1 MDAPDTDAQAKYA
14 AGGGTAAG
22 HRHRWRAIA
31 IWCAGGV
38 AALALWAAY
47 ARLSQAFPTN
57 SDGAG
62 NALQAWQMLH
72 GNPLLR
78 GWVLSD
84 VSFYTTELPQ
94 YMLVE
99 LATGL
104 NANVIHVAAGMT
116 YALALVAAAA
126 LAAGRARGWAAVI
139 GGCIAAG
146 IMLDPQGGDGLAVL
160 LSSPDHIGTSVPMM
174 LAWLILDRTRP
185 GWRAVLAVS
194 LVLGL
199 AGVAD
204 SLVTYAAIAP
214 LVLVV
219 AIRLGHALLTD
230 RSTPRRGI
238 LADRRY
244 EIGLAVGAV
253 AATVAARL
261 ALRLI
266 AALGGFSSPAP
277 VASVASIH
285 LILSHNLPV
294 VGRGLLMLF
303 GADFIDYPVGLVLVL
318 HLVSVALVAVAVAV
332 TAWHFL
338 TDLDL
343 VAQLLLAGIV
353 VNLAVFIISTNVS
366 WLPTMREADVVL
378 PFGAALAGRQL
389 GPRLAGWLG
398 RGSAAAGRGT
408 AAAGRGP
415 AAAGRGT
422 AAAGRRAGRSRVA
435 AAGLV
440 AALGLVG
447 VGYAVGLVRQL
458 TPRVQVS
465 SQQRLADWLV
475 ARHLDNGLAGYWQST
490 VIAPMSDGIVQVRQV
505 DVDYRLHPQR
515 LVAGVREDW
524 AGWYDPATETADFVV
539 LAPSADSYPGF
550 NDRAAVIATF
560 GQPTATYHFDGYTIL
575 VWPGANLLA
584 ELAPLPV
591 G

>member
-1 MDAPDTDAQAKYA
+1 MDAPDTDAPAKYA

-22 HRHRWRAIA
+22 HRFRRFRWRAIA
-31 IWCAGGV
+31 IWCGCGLT
-38 AALALWAAY
+38 ALALWAAY
-47 ARLSQAFPTN
+47 ARLSQTFPAN
-57 SDGAG
+57 SDGSFV
-62 NALQAWQMLH
+62 ALQAWQMLH

-78 GWVLSD
+78 GWVLGD

-126 LAAGRARGWAAVI
+126 LATGRGRGWAAVI

-146 IMLDPQGGDGLAVL
+146 IMLDPQGGDGIAVL
-160 LSSPDHIGTSVPMM
+160 LSSPDHIGTSAPIM

-185 GWRAVLAVS
+185 GWRAGLAVS

-219 AIRLGHALLTD
+219 AVRLGHALLTD

-253 AATVAARL
+253 VATLAARV

-266 AALGGFSSPAP
+266 AAVGGFSSPAP

-303 GADFIDYPVGLVLVL
+303 GADFLDYPVGLVLVL

-353 VNLAVFIISTNVS
+353 VNLAVFIVSTSVF
-366 WLPTMREADVVL
+366 WLPTMREVDVVL

-389 GPRLAGWLG
+389 GPRLADALG
-398 RGSAAAGRGT
+398 RASGAAGR
-408 AAAGRGP
+408 AS
-415 AAAGRGT
+415 
-422 AAAGRRAGRSRVA
+422 GRSRAA

-440 AALGLVG
+440 VALGLVG

-458 TPRVQVS
+458 TPRIQVS
-465 SQQRLADWLV
+465 SQQRLADWL
-475 ARHLDNGLAGYWQST
+475 AAHHLDSGMSGYWQSNVVT
-490 VIAPMSDGIVQVRQV
+490 LMRQGSVLVRQV
-505 DVDYRLHPQR
+505 DVDYRLHPQK
-515 LVAGVREDW
+515 LVRGVREAW
-524 AGWYDPATETADFVV
+524 AGWYDPTTETADFVV

-550 NDRAAVIATF
+550 TDRPAVIATF

-584 ELAPLPV
+584 ELAPSPA

>member
-1 MDAPDTDAQAKYA
+1 MDAPDTDPPAKRA
-14 AGGGTAAG
+14 AEG
-22 HRHRWRAIA
+22 WRAIA
-31 IWCAGGV
+31 TWCGCGL

-47 ARLSQAFPTN
+47 ARLSQTFPAN

-99 LATGL
+99 LVTGL
-104 NANVIHVAAGMT
+104 TATVIHVAAGMT

-126 LAAGRARGWAAVI
+126 LATGRGRGRAAVI
-139 GGCIAAG
+139 GGCIAAA
-146 IMLDPQGGDGLAVL
+146 IMLDPQGGDAIGVL

-174 LAWLILDRTRP
+174 LAWLILDRARP
-185 GWRAVLAVS
+185 GWRAGLAVS

-219 AIRLGHALLTD
+219 AARLGHAVLTD

-238 LADRRY
+238 LAGRRY

-253 AATVAARL
+253 VATIAARA

-277 VASVASIH
+277 VASMASIH
-285 LILSHNLPV
+285 VILSHNLPV

-303 GADFIDYPVGLVLVL
+303 GADFLDYPAGAVLVL

-332 TAWHFL
+332 TGWHFL
-338 TDLDL
+338 ADVDL

-353 VNLAVFIISTNVS
+353 VNLAVFVVSSNVS
-366 WLPTMREADVVL
+366 WLPTMREVDVLL

-389 GPRLAGWLG
+389 GPRLADALG
-398 RGSAAAGRGT
+398 RA
-408 AAAGRGP
+408 P
-415 AAAGRGT
+415 
-422 AAAGRRAGRSRVA
+422 GRSRAA

-440 AALGLVG
+440 VALGLVG
-447 VGYAVGLVRQL
+447 VGYAAGLVRQL
-458 TPRVQVS
+458 TPRVPVS
-465 SQQRLADWLV
+465 SQQRLAGWLA
-475 ARHLDNGLAGYWQST
+475 ARHLDNGLGGYWQSA
-490 VIAPMSDGIVQVRQV
+490 VIAPLSDGSVQVRQV
-505 DVDYRLHPQR
+505 AVDYRLNPSGWSGGSGR
-515 LVAGVREDW
+515 TGPAGTTRRPRRPTSSCSP
-524 AGWYDPATETADFVV
+524 PAPIRTRG
-539 LAPSADSYPGF
+539 S
-550 NDRAAVIATF
+550 
-560 GQPTATYHFDGYTIL
+560 PTGRR
-575 VWPGANLLA
+575 
-584 ELAPLPV
+584 
-591 G
+591 

>member
-1 MDAPDTDAQAKYA
+1 VTGNVDAAAKHA
-14 AGGGTAAG
+14 AGQTPGPAAAG
-22 HRHRWRAIA
+22 RRARRLRAIG
-31 IWCAGGV
+31 IWCACGP

-47 ARLSQAFPTN
+47 TRLSATFPTN

-94 YMLVE
+94 YLLVE
-99 LATGL
+99 LVTGL

-126 LAAGRARGWAAVI
+126 LAAGRARGRAAVI
-139 GGCIAAG
+139 GGCIAAA
-146 IMLDPQGGDGLAVL
+146 IMLDPQGGDGIAVL
-160 LSSPDHIGTSVPMM
+160 LSSPDHIGTSVPML
-174 LAWLILDRTRP
+174 LAWLILDRIRP
-185 GWRAVLAVS
+185 SWPAAVAVS

-230 RSTPRRGI
+230 RSAPRRGV
-238 LADRRY
+238 LAERRY

-253 AATVAARL
+253 AATIAARV

-277 VASVASIH
+277 VASAASIH
-285 LILSHNLPV
+285 LILNHSLPV
-294 VGRGLLMLF
+294 VGHGLLMLF
-303 GADFIDYPVGLVLVL
+303 GADFLDYPVGLVLVL
-318 HLVSVALVAVAVAV
+318 HLVSVALVVVAVAV
-332 TAWHFL
+332 TARHFL

-353 VNLAVFIISTNVS
+353 VNLAVFIVSQNVAS
-366 WLPTMREADVVL
+366 LPTMREVDVVL

-389 GPRLAGWLG
+389 GPRLADAL
-398 RGSAAAGRGT
+398 AAR
-408 AAAGRGP
+408 P
-415 AAAGRGT
+415 
-422 AAAGRRAGRSRVA
+422 RRSSGLSRAV

-447 VGYAVGLVRQL
+447 VGYAVGLARQL
-458 TPRVQVS
+458 SPHIQVS
-465 SQQRLADWLV
+465 SQQQLADWLA
-475 ARHLDNGLAGYWQST
+475 ARHLDSGLAGYWQAAAVT
-490 VIAPMSDGIVQVRQV
+490 VMSQGDVLLRQV
-505 DVDYRLHPQR
+505 NVDGQLGPPK
-515 LVAGVREDW
+515 LVKGVREDW
-524 AGWYDPATETADFVV
+524 AGWYDQTTSTADFVV
-539 LAPSADSYPGF
+539 LAPGTGQYPGLT
-550 NDRAAVIATF
+550 DRAAVIATF
-560 GQPTATYHFDGYTIL
+560 GQPATTYHFDGYTIL
-575 VWPGANLLA
+575 VWPGANLLT
-584 ELAPLPV
+584 ELAPLPAR
-591 G
+591 